1 MEHDNPE
8 FEEACGIYVGP
19 ATHDEVVAALRD
31 VPATSE
37 LVVRIDNRESSR
49 PEQGIRYRHGWPEHF
64 HDKYPDGGARDL
76 FVVYQHEQALGY
88 GVMYQDAPFVIW
100 LSSDYPNLDADR
112 YTGGVR
118 LRSPFGTVIDVAVWH
133 GIEHV
138 TETGDA
144 APGFGP
150 FELSDWRST
159 SQDQEG

>member
-8 FEEACGIYVGP
+8 FEEAFGIYVGP

-31 VPATSE
+31 VSE
-37 LVVRIDNRESSR
+37 LMVRIDNRESPR
-49 PEQGIRYRHGWPEHF
+49 PEEGIRYRHGWPEHF
-64 HDKYPDGGARDL
+64 HDKYEDDGVRDL
-76 FVVYQHEQALGY
+76 FVVHQHEQALGY

-133 GIEHV
+133 GVEHV

-144 APGFGP
+144 APGFGL
-150 FELSDWRST
+150 FELSD
-159 SQDQEG
+159 